1 MKKCEC
7 FCYLGE
13 FYGLANTSFYKNEC
27 RWKQFVKR
35 KTFTCFIQKSCRTR
49 IFYRGRISSNT
60 TSTTTTATD
69 FTTTS
74 NTTKTLS
81 KIEIEKIDFKHLKSI
96 NMKLCVCMCYM
107 GKAFGLS
114 YTSFNRKQCFRSK
127 GSKFLSWEFF
137 FCFIEKSCQTEN
149 FIFFRGKL
157 SSNSTSSASNTTT
170 PKVFTTS
177 KPKIEIIDYK
187 YLDSINVVQCGCS
200 CKYGE
205 FHKLANTSFYINQ
218 CFDLWI

>member
-1 MKKCEC
+1 VYRGVLRSNASTFITTTTKTATDFTSTSILTSTTSNIEIEIEKIDFRYLKSINVKKCEC

-49 IFYRGRISSNT
+49 IFYRGRLSSNT
-60 TSTTTTATD
+60 TTTTTTATD
-69 FTTTS
+69 FTTSS

-96 NMKLCVCMCYM
+96 NVKLCGCMCYM

-114 YTSFNRKQCFRSK
+114 YTSFYRKQCFK

-170 PKVFTTS
+170 P
-177 KPKIEIIDYK
+177 
-187 YLDSINVVQCGCS
+187 
-200 CKYGE
+200 
-205 FHKLANTSFYINQ
+205 
-218 CFDLWI
+218 